1 MIAHL
6 RGQVAHRGAG
16 TVVVDVQ
23 GIGYLVHVAGVDRIP
38 ARGETVELHTSL
50 QVREDAMTLYGFPDR
65 ATLELFDLLLT
76 LSGVGPKL
84 ALAALATHRPDV
96 LRQAI
101 GDGDLDTITMIP
113 GVGKKVAQRLVLELK
128 DKVGAAADTIEV
140 GTSGAGLASTPLGEA
155 RAALVALGYSAGE
168 IQTALGAIEHDSED
182 VGELVR
188 RCLRALSGPVGAG
201 CRR

>member
-6 RGQVAHRGAG
+6 RGQVAHRGPG

-23 GIGYLVHVAGVDRIP
+23 GVGYLVHVASGDRIP
-38 ARGETVELHTSL
+38 ARGETVELHTSM

-65 ATLELFDLLLT
+65 ATLELFELLLG

-84 ALAALATHRPDV
+84 GLAALATHRPDV
-96 LRQAI
+96 LRRAI
-101 GDGDLDTITMIP
+101 AEGDLDTITMIP
-113 GVGKKVAQRLVLELK
+113 GVGKKVAQRIVLELEGK
-128 DKVGAAADTIEV
+128 LADTGVESAGP
-140 GTSGAGLASTPLGEA
+140 GTNGQQGTPLGEA
-155 RAALVALGYSAGE
+155 REALVALGYSAGE

-188 RCLRALSGPVGAG
+188 RALRALSGPVGAG
-201 CRR
+201 GRR